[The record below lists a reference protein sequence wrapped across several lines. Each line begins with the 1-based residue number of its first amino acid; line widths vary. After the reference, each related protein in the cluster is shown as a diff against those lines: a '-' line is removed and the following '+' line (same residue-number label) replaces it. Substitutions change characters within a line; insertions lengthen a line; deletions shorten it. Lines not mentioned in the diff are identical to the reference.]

1 MHRFLP
7 IGTALVLAIAAV
19 AAPARADDVPF
30 LIRFSGNVHGLAAG
44 APVDIQGI
52 RIGTVRSVG
61 LDVGA
66 DGSSFVVPVAIDLNP
81 ALFPMPASS
90 RRPTTTEETYAAA
103 DTLVRRGLRARVGT
117 TELMGGHPLVT
128 LSFILGQPLVGL
140 DRSGPVPVLPTAPS
154 ARDALVERLQ
164 PLLDKLADVP
174 VDQMFAQLLAA
185 ATAMKELATGP
196 ELREALTETKAAAA
210 QLRAVV
216 QGLGPRADTLFD
228 SLNQTVRNAN
238 KTVDRAGQT
247 LATLDLQVG
256 DRSPLLAEL
265 RGLLRELQGAARS
278 LRLMAE
284 YLERNP
290 NALLTGKSDNRR

>member
-1 MHRFLP
+1 MHRFIPTGAAFVL
-7 IGTALVLAIAAV
+7 TLVTLAL
-19 AAPARADDVPF
+19 PARADDVPF
-30 LIRFSGNVHGLAAG
+30 LIRFAGNVHGLTAG

-52 RIGTVRSVG
+52 RIGTVRTVG
-61 LDVGA
+61 LEVGG
-66 DGSSFVVPVAIDLNP
+66 DGSSFTVPVTIDLNP
-81 ALFPMPASS
+81 ALFPIPAAS
-90 RRPTTTEETYAAA
+90 RRPTTAEETYAAA
-103 DTLVRRGLRARVGT
+103 DALVRRGLRARVGT
-117 TELMGGHPLVT
+117 TELMGGPALIA
-128 LSFILGQPLVGL
+128 LSFIPGQPQTGL
-140 DRSGPVPVLPTAPS
+140 DRSGPVPVLPAAPS

-164 PLLDKLADVP
+164 PLLDRLADVP

-185 ATAMKELATGP
+185 ATAMKDLATGP
-196 ELREALTETKAAAA
+196 ELRDALAETKAAAA
-210 QLRAVV
+210 QLRTVA